1 MIIESS
7 RGEFVGAPKKPMAL
21 RELHGTA
28 NRNKQRNNDNA
39 PEPERGIGPAPEHFS
54 EAQSKV
60 WDYLVSVMFAG
71 VLGSS
76 DRPTFELLTILFWRF
91 RSGGYEEDAV
101 IPALAVGEM
110 TLMNNIM
117 SKYGMTPSD
126 RQKIVVP
133 KGEKK
138 NPFEGL

>member
-1 MIIESS
+1 M
-7 RGEFVGAPKKPMAL
+7 GAPKKPMAL

-28 NRNKQRNNDNA
+28 NRNKQRNNDDA
-39 PEPERGIGPAPEHFS
+39 PTPERGIGPAPAHFN
-54 EAQSKV
+54 ELQSDI
-60 WDYLVSVMFAG
+60 WDYLVGVMFAG

-76 DRPTFELLTILFWRF
+76 DRPTFELLTVLFWRF
-91 RSGGYEEDAV
+91 RHGGYEQEAT

-117 SKYGMTPSD
+117 AKYGMNPSD
-126 RQKIVVP
+126 RQRIVVP

-138 NPFEGL
+138 NPFELL